1 MQMGKI
7 TREEMEKELISTGVS
22 SEAVEGIIEVLSL
35 KSLSKLE
42 GLPTIVYILGGF
54 FLSMG
59 IHLSYSISI
68 LFELSLKYVFVQMIL
83 LNPPPLNQ
91 LTVCSRCRY
100 KLSDSLD

>member
-22 SEAVEGIIEVLSL
+22 SEAVKGIIEVLSL

-42 GLPTIVYILGGF
+42 GLPTIVYILRGF

-59 IHLSYSISI
+59 IHLSYSSSI
-68 LFELSLKYVFVQMIL
+68 LFELS
-83 LNPPPLNQ
+83 
-91 LTVCSRCRY
+91 
-100 KLSDSLD
+100 